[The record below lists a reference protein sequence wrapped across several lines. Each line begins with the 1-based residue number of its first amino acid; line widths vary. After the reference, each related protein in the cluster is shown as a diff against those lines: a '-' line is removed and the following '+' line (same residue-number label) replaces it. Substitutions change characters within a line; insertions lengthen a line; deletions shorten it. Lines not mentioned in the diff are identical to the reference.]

1 MEPIKYDIASPFA
14 QAAEG
19 IKFGAGIYELE
30 QKRIAAEKQRIAQQ
44 QYQQLTAKLLS
55 PNATAS
61 DFEAAMLF
69 GNKDQA
75 DVIKNMMASR
85 DDRQNKA
92 LLGQISPIAFA
103 FKTGNTQEGI
113 DSLSALA
120 QANENSGDA
129 EEAQYLRSLIDIAK
143 TDPTKV
149 GNLFAGKM
157 TMIPGGKD
165 ALESLLKLSQ
175 EGRVSQAHAK
185 ATEIMSGVTTME
197 QLQEKMP
204 SLAALGPEGLEILHK
219 LETGFRL
226 REGMEETRAARQAQR
241 AQEKIE
247 TLKATNILNTL
258 IAGTTKESPAFIVS
272 TDGEVT
278 ENQSFWDKYAYVP
291 TAGGPDM
298 AVPGKVPTPATPIL
312 DANKAA
318 ALGLDANTLSLIQAQ
333 IQMSPKE
340 GAKLLGDIVKQQI
353 RSKIEAQKPAALSNY
368 AKMLVESG
376 VQPGTPEFQRAM
388 AQHVAA
394 TTKGAATGGAPVIQ
408 VGVGEAAKTKGR
420 EFGQF
425 AVEATKAAEAAADVG
440 SDIGLVVD
448 GLRGMGGGPVGQFKA
463 WAGQFLPAESEWGRV
478 SSMSE
483 LASTIQAKLAPS
495 MRAAGSGAT
504 SDMEMKMYLRAVP
517 TIATTEPGRELMLK
531 YAKRV
536 SDRAQ
541 IRAEVVNEIEAAGRL
556 PSPEEIRR
564 KMRDRV
570 GDRFFDE
577 ADKAYFGLKAAP
589 GGAKPET
596 VTVGG
601 KTYSRPA
608 NFTDAQ
614 WNAYKQA
621 VGAK

>member
-30 QKRIAAEKQRIAQQ
+30 QKRIAAENQRIAQQ

-247 TLKATNILNTL
+247 TLRTMTAMNALFGLPEGQQAFVVKGDELEPN
-258 IAGTTKESPAFIVS
+258 ESVWSKFAF
-272 TDGEVT
+272 
-278 ENQSFWDKYAYVP
+278 VP

-298 AVPGKVPTPATPIL
+298 AVPGGKPLPAPPQIDTT
-312 DANKAA
+312 KAMR
-318 ALGLDANTLSLIQAQ
+318 LGLDESTIELIRAQ
-333 IQMSPKE
+333 ISLDPKA
-340 GAKLLGDIVKQQI
+340 GARLLADIVKSSI
-353 RSKIEAQKPAALSNY
+353 RQKISAQKPETLSAH
-368 AKMLVESG
+368 AKMLEESG
-376 VQPGTPEFQRAM
+376 VIRGTPEFQRAM
-388 AQHVAA
+388 AEHVKA
-394 TTKGAATGGAPVIQ
+394 TTRGAATGGAPVIQ
-408 VGVGEAAKTKGR
+408 VGMGEAMKAKGR

-425 AVEATKAAEAAADVG
+425 AVDATKAAEAAADVG
-440 SDIGLVVD
+440 SDVGLVVE

-463 WAGQFLPAESEWGRV
+463 WAGQFLPEETGWGKIA
-478 SSMSE
+478 SMSE
-483 LASTIQAKLAPS
+483 LANTIQAKLAPN
-495 MRAAGSGAT
+495 MRAAGSGST
-504 SDMEMKMYLRAVP
+504 SDMEMKMFLRAVP

-531 YAKRV
+531 YANRIAN
-536 SDRAQ
+536 RTQ